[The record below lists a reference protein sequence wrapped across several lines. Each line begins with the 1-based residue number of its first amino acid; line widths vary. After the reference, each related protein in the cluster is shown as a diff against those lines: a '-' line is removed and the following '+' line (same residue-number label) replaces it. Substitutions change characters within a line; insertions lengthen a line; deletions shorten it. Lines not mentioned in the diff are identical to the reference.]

1 MNDATP
7 TALPVELTARPV
19 QLRGS
24 RLARLALRLLGW
36 RLLWDGLPAKQGVIV
51 VYPHTSNWDFP
62 VGLLAKWALGLQV
75 TFWGKDTLFKPP
87 LFGRWMRW
95 LGGVPVDRA
104 NPRGIVPDMV
114 ARMRAARAQDQF
126 LWLVLAPEGTRSA
139 GTGWRSGFYRVAVE
153 SGVPLALVHMDFGRK
168 RVGVHSALQL
178 GGNAE
183 ADMAEIARRYAGVR
197 GRRPELAAPITLA

>member
-1 MNDATP
+1 MTP
-7 TALPVELTARPV
+7 LLAPVELTERPV

-24 RLARLALRLLGW
+24 RLARAVLRLLGW
-36 RLLWDGLPAKQGVIV
+36 QLLWDGLPTRQGVLA

-62 VGLLAKWALGLQV
+62 VGLLAKWALGLHV

-95 LGGVPVDRA
+95 LGGVPVDRT
-104 NPRGIVPDMV
+104 NPKGIVPDMV
-114 ARMRAARAQDQF
+114 SRMRAARESGDF
-126 LWLVLAPEGTRSA
+126 LWLALAPEGTRSA
-139 GTGWRSGFYRVAVE
+139 GAGWRSGFYRVAVE
-153 SGVPLALVHMDFGRK
+153 AGVPVALVHLDFGRK

-183 ADMAEIARRYAGVR
+183 TDMAEIARRFDGVR
-197 GRRPELAAPITLA
+197 GRRPELAAPIKLA